1 MREEYNIE
9 ELNPEK
15 NPYAKKLKEQ
25 STIQISPTVMNYF
38 QKQAEELDVSSQ
50 TLINMC
56 LLDIV
61 NNNKKINWN

>member
-1 MREEYNIE
+1 MREEYNIK
-9 ELNPEK
+9 ELNPQK

-25 STIQISPTVMNYF
+25 STIQISSTVMNYF

>member
-1 MREEYNIE
+1 MREEYNIK
-9 ELNPEK
+9 ELNPQK

-61 NNNKKINWN
+61 NNNKKINWD

>member
-1 MREEYNIE
+1 MREEYNIK
-9 ELNPEK
+9 ELNPQK

-61 NNNKKINWN
+61 NNNKKIKWN

>member
-1 MREEYNIE
+1 MREEYNIK
-9 ELNPEK
+9 ELNPQK

-61 NNNKKINWN
+61 NNNKKNKWK

>member
-1 MREEYNIE
+1 MREVYNIK
-9 ELNPEK
+9 ELNPQK

>member
-1 MREEYNIE
+1 MKEEYNIK
-9 ELNPEK
+9 ELNPKK
-15 NPYAKKLKEQ
+15 NPYAKRLKEQ
-25 STIQISPTVMNYF
+25 STIQISPAVMNYF

-61 NNNKKINWN
+61 NNNKKIGWN